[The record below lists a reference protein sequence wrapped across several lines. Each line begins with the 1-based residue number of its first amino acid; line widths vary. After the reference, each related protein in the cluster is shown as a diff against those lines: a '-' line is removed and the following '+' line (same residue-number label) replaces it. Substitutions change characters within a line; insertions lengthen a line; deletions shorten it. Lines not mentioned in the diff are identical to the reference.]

1 MKNLCENVIMCIIR
15 SGVAVF
21 MAYLLYSYAGQ
32 RLKLDYAAMG
42 YSPIEAACAID
53 SKDLAQRKM
62 CIEVYNNY
70 GRTAK

>member
-1 MKNLCENVIMCIIR
+1 MKHLCENVIMCTIKA
-15 SGVAVF
+15 GVAVF

>member
-1 MKNLCENVIMCIIR
+1 MKHLCENVIMCLIKA
-15 SGVAVF
+15 GVAVF

-53 SKDLAQRKM
+53 SKYLAQRKM

-70 GRTAK
+70 GRAAK

>member
-1 MKNLCENVIMCIIR
+1 MKHLCENVIMCLIKA
-15 SGVAVF
+15 GVAVF
-21 MAYLLYSYAGQ
+21 MTYMLYSYAGQ

-70 GRTAK
+70 GRSAK